1 MKRFHIV
8 LLLLL
13 AFTSQAVTVTA
24 LPCQMTAPVRDAVH
38 GDALDGGDMAATG
51 HAGHHMSADFDAEP
65 AGAASGC
72 CDGGLCSMSH
82 CQSAP
87 GLPLEHSGNSLPVF
101 AFHSVAFESGA
112 PLHPVDSLYRPPI
125 SR

>member
-1 MKRFHIV
+1 MKRIHIV

-13 AFTSQAVTVTA
+13 AFTSQAVAVSA
-24 LPCQMTAPVRDAVH
+24 LPCQMMAPVGNAVRS
-38 GDALDGGDMAATG
+38 DALEDGDMAATG
-51 HAGHHMSADFDAEP
+51 HAGHHMPADSGAEP
-65 AGAASGC
+65 AGAAGGC
-72 CDGGLCSMSH
+72 CEGGLCSMSH

-87 GLPLEHSGNSLPVF
+87 GLPLDHSGNRLPVF
-101 AFHSVAFESGA
+101 SFHSVAFESGA

>member
-1 MKRFHIV
+1 MKRIHIV

-13 AFTSQAVTVTA
+13 AFTSQTVAVSA
-24 LPCQMTAPVRDAVH
+24 LPCQMMAPVGDAVH
-38 GDALDGGDMAATG
+38 SNALDGVDMAATG
-51 HAGHHMSADFDAEP
+51 HAGHHLSADSDAEP
-65 AGAASGC
+65 AGAAGGC

-82 CQSAP
+82 CQSSP
-87 GLPLEHSGNSLPVF
+87 GLLLDHPGSTLPVF
-101 AFHSVAFESGA
+101 SFHGVAFESGA